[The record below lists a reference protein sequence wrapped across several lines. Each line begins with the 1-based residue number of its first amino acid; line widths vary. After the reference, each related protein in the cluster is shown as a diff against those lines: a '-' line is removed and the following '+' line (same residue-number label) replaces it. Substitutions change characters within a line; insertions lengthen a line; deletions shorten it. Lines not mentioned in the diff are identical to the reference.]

1 MPTLTKRYVK
11 KSRKKFYCDDCDKL
25 IPKGSSYL
33 YLYGMVEANEKPYS
47 LRFCLACDNEF
58 KDLQEE
64 KSNEISIR

>member
-33 YLYGMVEANEKPYS
+33 YLYGMVEVNEKPYS